1 MRKPDTDETIGNN
14 VHGIRTAQRISM
26 QEAVNGMR
34 ELGHSW
40 SETTLFSIK
49 HNTRRLLAS
58 EAFDLLICLGYD
70 PEKDLML
77 IFGEPPS
84 PADYSMQRCGRCDT
98 KVEDAWNVYLG
109 ALEVAE
115 KSLTE
120 ETEKGKITKEYAD
133 AQRKKLRTWERSMSE
148 AIKERRSEHGAV
160 VPERLRTLDHGR
172 PWRDDQFAA
181 CRVSSSRD
189 MSR

>member
-14 VHGIRTAQRISM
+14 VHGISIARRISM

-40 SETTLFSIK
+40 SKTTLFSIE

-84 PADYSMQRCGRCDT
+84 PADYSMQRCGRCAT
-98 KVEDAWNVYLG
+98 KVEDAWNVYLE

-120 ETEKGKITKEYAD
+120 ETEKGEITKEYAD

-148 AIKERRSEHGAV
+148 AIKKRRYEHGTGTIA
-160 VPERLRTLDHGR
+160 LKT
-172 PWRDDQFAA
+172 
-181 CRVSSSRD
+181 S
-189 MSR
+189 

>member
-14 VHGIRTAQRISM
+14 VHGIRTARRISM

-40 SETTLFSIK
+40 SKTTLFSIE
-49 HNTRRLLAS
+49 HN
-58 EAFDLLICLGYD
+58 
-70 PEKDLML
+70 
-77 IFGEPPS
+77 
-84 PADYSMQRCGRCDT
+84 MQRCGRCAT

-148 AIKERRSEHGAV
+148 AIKERRSEHGAGTIA
-160 VPERLRTLDHGR
+160 LKT
-172 PWRDDQFAA
+172 
-181 CRVSSSRD
+181 S
-189 MSR
+189 

>member
-1 MRKPDTDETIGNN
+1 MRKPDTDETMGNN
-14 VHGIRTAQRISM
+14 VHGIRIARRISM

-40 SETTLFSIK
+40 NKITLFSIE

-84 PADYSMQRCGRCDT
+84 PADYSMQRCGRCAT

-120 ETEKGKITKEYAD
+120 ETEKAKSP
-133 AQRKKLRTWERSMSE
+133 KKCR
-148 AIKERRSEHGAV
+148 V

-172 PWRDDQFAA
+172 PWRDDQFASM
-181 CRVSSSRD
+181 RPSPSRD

>member
-14 VHGIRTAQRISM
+14 VHGIRIARRISM

-40 SETTLFSIK
+40 SKATLFSIE

-84 PADYSMQRCGRCDT
+84 PADYSMQRCGRCAT
-98 KVEDAWNVYLG
+98 KVEDG
-109 ALEVAE
+109 
-115 KSLTE
+115 
-120 ETEKGKITKEYAD
+120 
-133 AQRKKLRTWERSMSE
+133 
-148 AIKERRSEHGAV
+148 
-160 VPERLRTLDHGR
+160 
-172 PWRDDQFAA
+172 
-181 CRVSSSRD
+181 
-189 MSR
+189 

>member
-14 VHGIRTAQRISM
+14 VHGIRIARRISM

-40 SETTLFSIK
+40 SKTTLFSIE

-58 EAFDLLICLGYD
+58 EAFDFLICLGYD

-84 PADYSMQRCGRCDT
+84 PADYSIQRCGRCAT

-115 KSLTE
+115 KSLTA
-120 ETEKGKITKEYAD
+120 ETEKGEITKEYAD
-133 AQRKKLRTWERSMSE
+133 AQQKKLRTWERSMSE
-148 AIKERRSEHGAV
+148 AIKKRRSEHGTGTIS
-160 VPERLRTLDHGR
+160 LKT
-172 PWRDDQFAA
+172 
-181 CRVSSSRD
+181 S
-189 MSR
+189 

>member
-1 MRKPDTDETIGNN
+1 MRKPGTDETIGNN
-14 VHGIRTAQRISM
+14 VHGIRIARRISM
-26 QEAVNGMR
+26 KGAVNDMR

-40 SETTLFSIK
+40 SKTTLFSIE
-49 HNTRRLLAS
+49 HNARRLLAS

-70 PEKDLML
+70 PEKDLIL
-77 IFGEPPS
+77 IFSEPPS
-84 PADYSMQRCGRCDT
+84 PADYSMQRCGRCAT

-120 ETEKGKITKEYAD
+120 ETEKAKSPKKYAD

-148 AIKERRSEHGAV
+148 AIKER
-160 VPERLRTLDHGR
+160 TLNTAQAR
-172 PWRDDQFAA
+172 
-181 CRVSSSRD
+181 
-189 MSR
+189 